1 MLGAFVGLWSNDV
14 PAFRVM
20 ADNHSKSKAAKEVT
34 DQLKKVIPGDRW
46 TYLGGVMALSIAL
59 AVNFLGGN
67 IYSSAKA
74 REMIEALSSSAL
86 YFGAAIA
93 TSSATILALM
103 LTLVGMTRDSEH
115 DFSDT
120 LYQRV
125 MRICI
130 FSTITLCSAILLLLM
145 LSLPV
150 GEFQNIHAN
159 WYPTYYWILVTLVS
173 ALTGLTITVV
183 LMLFNAIR
191 NVITTLTPAFDNDE
205 A

>member
-1 MLGAFVGLWSNDV
+1 MS
-14 PAFRVM
+14 
-20 ADNHSKSKAAKEVT
+20 DNHLQSGSSNKVT
-34 DQLKKVIPGDRW
+34 RQLKKAIPGDRW
-46 TYLGGVMALSIAL
+46 TYLGGVIALSIAL

-103 LTLVGMTRDSEH
+103 LTLVGMTRESEH
-115 DFSDT
+115 DFSDA
-120 LYQRV
+120 LYKRV
-125 MRICI
+125 MHICVL
-130 FSTITLCSAILLLLM
+130 STVTLCSAILLLLM

-159 WYPTYYWILVTLVS
+159 WYPIYYWILVTLVS
-173 ALTGLTITVV
+173 VLTGLIITVV
-183 LMLFNAIR
+183 LMLFNAIK
-191 NVITTLTPAFDNDE
+191 NVITTLTPAFDND
-205 A
+205 